1 MVTKIVNGQGGY
13 EEIMFQTTLYILTL
27 HTIEEILLLQNI
39 FPNNNLILVKS
50 NLIHFCIRAQTH
62 NLKQNK

>member
-13 EEIMFQTTLYILTL
+13 EEIMFQTTLYIFTL
-27 HTIEEILLLQNI
+27 HTIEEILLPQNI

-50 NLIHFCIRAQTH
+50 NLIH
-62 NLKQNK
+62 LD